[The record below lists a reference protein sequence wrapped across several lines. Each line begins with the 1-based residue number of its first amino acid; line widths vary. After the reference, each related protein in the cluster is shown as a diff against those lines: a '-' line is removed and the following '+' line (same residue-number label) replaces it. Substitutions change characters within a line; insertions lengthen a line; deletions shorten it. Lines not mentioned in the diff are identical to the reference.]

1 MRQKDLN
8 KDKAKTNRAVYLM
21 STTPDGT
28 VFMAWLERQQTKL
41 LKTNAEG
48 RVDPLALA
56 ASAAR
61 HDLVNTIKDMIEDGK
76 LAR

>member
-1 MRQKDLN
+1 MRNSQLN